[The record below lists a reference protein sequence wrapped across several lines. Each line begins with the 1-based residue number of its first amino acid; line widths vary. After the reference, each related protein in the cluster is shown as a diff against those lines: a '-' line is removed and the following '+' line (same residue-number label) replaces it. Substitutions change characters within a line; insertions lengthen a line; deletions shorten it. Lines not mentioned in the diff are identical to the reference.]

1 MRAGEQCG
9 GITVAIVA
17 PLHMTLVPDAM
28 EHACGK
34 SEELLSCFSTFSS

>member
-17 PLHMTLVPDAM
+17 PLHMTLVPAAM
-28 EHACGK
+28 EHACGNPQ
-34 SEELLSCFSTFSS
+34 LLSCFSTFSS